1 MNVAHCV
8 FLAAASLLIF
18 ALMAPAQDKAH
29 LETEYR
35 AWLEQEI
42 WPEAQALGV
51 TRSTFDQSVAGQRLN
66 WDLPDLVPPGT
77 EAAPPRRNFQA
88 EFRSPARYFRHAA
101 SDASIGRSLAR
112 KHATLLKRLE
122 SQTGVPGHIVLAIW
136 GRESA
141 FGRAPIPHDA
151 FDVLGTKAFMSRR
164 ADFFRGELIAALQI
178 AEAGHAPEGALKSSW
193 AGALGQPQF
202 MPTSFLHHARDGNGD
217 GRADIWTSE
226 SDTLASIAGYLSD
239 HGWIAGRDW
248 GFEVR
253 VPDTVSC
260 ALEGPDQGRTIAEW
274 ETMGITRISNRPFPD
289 HERRGEG
296 FLMMPAGRLGPAF
309 LVTPN
314 FYVLKDYNMSDL
326 YALYIGNV
334 GDRIAFGMG
343 DFEAG
348 WRRTGG
354 LMRGDIALM
363 QTALEREG
371 HDVGGVDGLPG
382 FKTRRSIG
390 RWQMAQELSPTCF
403 PEPGLK
409 ARLK

>member
-1 MNVAHCV
+1 MASVALCLL
-8 FLAAASLLIF
+8 LAANTAGAS
-18 ALMAPAQDKAH
+18 DKASV
-29 LETEYR
+29 ERAYQ
-35 AWLEQEI
+35 AWLTETI
-42 WPEAQALGV
+42 WPAAQAQGVSETTFATALGKV
-51 TRSTFDQSVAGQRLN
+51 RLN

-77 EAAPPRRNFQA
+77 QAAPPRRNFQA
-88 EFRSPARYFRHAA
+88 EFRSPSRYFRHAA
-101 SDASIGRSLAR
+101 SDASVGRSLAQ
-112 KHATLLKRLE
+112 KHGPLLARLE
-122 SQTGVPGHIVLAIW
+122 AQTGVPGHIVLAIW

-164 ADFFRGELIAALQI
+164 AEFFRDELIAALQI
-178 AEAGHAPEGALKSSW
+178 AEAGHAPGGNLRSSW

-202 MPTSFLHHARDGNGD
+202 MPTSFLRHARDGNGD
-217 GRADIWTSE
+217 GRADIWGSE
-226 SDTLASIAGYLSD
+226 PDTLASIAGYLAD
-239 HGWIAGRDW
+239 HGWVAGRDW

-253 VPDTVSC
+253 LPESLSC
-260 ALEGPDQGRTIAEW
+260 SLEGPDQGRPIAEW
-274 ETMGITRISNRPFPD
+274 AAMGITRISGRPFPEQ
-289 HERRGEG
+289 ERQGEG

-326 YALYIGNV
+326 YALYIGHV

-343 DFEAG
+343 DFDAG
-348 WRRTGG
+348 WQQTGG

-363 QTALEREG
+363 QEALEQDG

-382 FKTRRSIG
+382 HKTRRSIG
-390 RWQMAQELSPTCF
+390 RWQETKHLPVTCF

>member
-1 MNVAHCV
+1 MTRFAI
-8 FLAAASLLIF
+8 LLIALALPAAA
-18 ALMAPAQDKAH
+18 QDAATERAYRTW
-29 LETEYR
+29 LAET
-35 AWLEQEI
+35 L
-42 WPEAQALGV
+42 WPQAKIQGV
-51 TRSTFDQSVAGQRLN
+51 SRSTFQRALGEARVN

-88 EFRSPARYFRHAA
+88 EFRSPARYFRYAA
-101 SDASIGRSLAR
+101 SDASVGRSLAHR
-112 KHATLLKRLE
+112 HATTLARLE
-122 SQTGVPGHIVLAIW
+122 AETGVPGHVMLAIW

-141 FGRAPIPHDA
+141 FGRAPLPHDA

-164 ADFFRGELIAALQI
+164 AEFFQDELLAALQI
-178 AEAGHAPEGALKSSW
+178 AEEGHAPGNFLRSSW

-202 MPTSFLHHARDGNGD
+202 MPTSFLRHARDGDGD
-217 GRADIWTSE
+217 GRSDIWGSVP
-226 SDTLASIAGYLSD
+226 DTLASIAGYLAD
-239 HGWIAGRDW
+239 HGWEASRDW

-253 VPDTVSC
+253 APENVSC
-260 ALEGPDQGRTIAEW
+260 TLEGPDQGRAIANW
-274 ETMGITRISNRPFPD
+274 EAMGITRISGRPFPA
-289 HERRGEG
+289 HERRGQG

-309 LVTPN
+309 IVTPN

-334 GDRIAFGMG
+334 GDRIAYGMG
-343 DFEAG
+343 DFSAAWQG
-348 WRRTGG
+348 TGG

-363 QTALEREG
+363 QTALVRDG

-390 RWQMAQELSPTCF
+390 RWQEAQDLPATCF